1 MLEHVQE
8 VLEIVRNLGR
18 EAENQCLRGSA
29 VRAKMLDVL
38 NVTDL

>member
-8 VLEIVRNLGR
+8 VLESVRHLGR
-18 EAENQCLRGSA
+18 EAENQCSRGSA

-38 NVTDL
+38 NGTEL